1 MERSRGSFKLPPA
14 HTPAPPVTTASL
26 RATSV
31 AFLLTSL
38 LACASAGSAPAPAP
52 ATTPAEPLTAA
63 DEHAGHDMGAM
74 PPIELPAGSL
84 ITEADVRFMQMMIAH
99 HAQAVHM
106 TRMAEG
112 AGASPRVLRLSQK
125 IDLSQAGEIALMQD
139 WLRGNGQ
146 FAPDT
151 SSWRTM
157 TMPGMLSAPQ
167 LEALAAARGTE
178 FDRQFLTLMIKHHE
192 GALQMVAELLATPRA
207 AQDVDVN
214 VLANE
219 VEATQTAEI
228 GLMWQ
233 MLAELD

>member
-1 MERSRGSFKLPPA
+1 MGRSHSSFPA
-14 HTPAPPVTTASL
+14 VPARTPALPVTTVFS
-26 RATSV
+26 RATCV
-31 AFLLTSL
+31 ALLLTSL
-38 LACASAGSAPAPAP
+38 LACASVGTAPAPVTEP
-52 ATTPAEPLTAA
+52 AQPLSAA
-63 DEHAGHDMGAM
+63 DEHAAHDMGGA
-74 PPIELPAGSL
+74 PAITLPAGSL

-112 AGASPRVLRLSQK
+112 AGASPRVLRLAQK

-146 FAPDT
+146 VAPDT

-157 TMPGMLSAPQ
+157 TMPGMLSAAQ
-167 LEALAAARGTE
+167 LEALGAARGTE
-178 FDRQFLTLMIKHHE
+178 FDRQFLSLMIKHHE

>member
-1 MERSRGSFKLPPA
+1 MGRSRSSFPVLSA
-14 HTPAPPVTTASL
+14 RTPAPSVTTASL
-26 RATSV
+26 RATSL
-31 AFLLTSL
+31 ALLLTSL
-38 LACASAGSAPAPAP
+38 LACASAGNAPVTEPAAPLP
-52 ATTPAEPLTAA
+52 AA

-74 PPIELPAGSL
+74 PPVVLPAGSL

-139 WLRGNGQ
+139 WLRGHGQ

-151 SSWRTM
+151 SSWRSM
-157 TMPGMLSAPQ
+157 TMPGMLSATQ

-192 GALQMVAELLATPRA
+192 GALQMVADLLASPRA